1 MKTFRSYDQD
11 QMLLMPPSVSDW
23 VSDDH
28 VARMISEIVDHQLDV
43 SLVMAS
49 YDELRGYPPYDPR
62 MLLKVLLLGYCC
74 GIFSSRKLAEACRT
88 HTPFMFL
95 AALQHPDFRTI
106 AAFRKRHLEI
116 MDDLFDQVLS
126 LCDVAGL
133 VKLGHVSVDGS
144 KFKANASKSKAMSYG
159 RIAKEMLEQAE
170 AIDAAEDELYGDTTP
185 YEMPE
190 HLRDPKERRRRLD
203 EAKTE
208 LERRAREKNKDAKRE
223 STRSK
228 PPKDT
233 DQYNF
238 TDPESRIMKDGA
250 TGGFV
255 QAYNVQNA
263 VDDTEHHIIVA
274 TDVSN
279 QAADNP
285 QLLGV
290 TDQIERRLGR
300 KPKKLSADAG
310 YNAEDNLDGLAER
323 EIDAYIAIGGRESDL
338 VGDAPRGPIP
348 KHYTTRER
356 MARKLKTKQGK
367 AVYKRRKHVAEPV
380 FGETKHA
387 RGFRQFHLRGEDN
400 VRGENKLVALTHNLR
415 RLHASGRYR
424 PSPA

>member
-23 VSDDH
+23 VDDDH
-28 VARMISEIVDHQLDV
+28 VSRMISEIVDYQLGM

-74 GIFSSRKLAEACRT
+74 GVFSSRKLQEACRT

-95 AALQHPDFRTI
+95 AALQRPDFRTI
-106 AAFRKRHLEI
+106 AAFRKRHI
-116 MDDLFDQVLS
+116 SIIDDLFDQVLS

-159 RIAKEMLEQAE
+159 RIAKGLLDQAE
-170 AIDAAEDELYGDTTP
+170 TIDAAEDELYGDTTP
-185 YEMPE
+185 YELPE
-190 HLRDPKERRRRLD
+190 HLRDPQARRQRLT
-203 EAKTE
+203 EAKAE
-208 LERRAREKNKDAKRE
+208 LERRARNKNKTSKRA
-223 STRSK
+223 STRDK

-233 DQYNF
+233 DQINF

-250 TGGFV
+250 SGGFV
-255 QAYNVQNA
+255 QGYNVQNA
-263 VDDTEHHIIVA
+263 VDDTKHYIIVA
-274 TDVSN
+274 TIVSN

-285 QLLGV
+285 QLLDI
-290 TDQIERRLGR
+290 TDQIEQRLGR
-300 KPKKLSADAG
+300 KPEKLSADAG
-310 YNAEDNLDGLAER
+310 YNAESNLDGLIER
-323 EIDAYIAIGGRESDL
+323 GIDAYIAIGGRQSDL

-356 MARKLKTKQGK
+356 IARKLKTKPAK
-367 AVYKRRKHVAEPV
+367 AVYKRRKHVVEPV
-380 FGETKHA
+380 FGESTPA
-387 RGFRQFHLRGEDN
+387 ASDN
-400 VRGENKLVALTHNLR
+400 STYVAKW
-415 RLHASGRYR
+415 
-424 PSPA
+424 PSRAKTNSSR